1 MERRKRHKSTIRSV
15 VLTLRLTEEEMLR
28 FKVAALS
35 LGKRRARLVRE
46 RVADL
51 IGMALPGVA
60 APTGTAPTG
69 TAAKDETVIN
79 CKPVAECPARAAGT
93 AAGVRVGSVG

>member
-1 MERRKRHKSTIRSV
+1 MNDMERRKRHKSTIRSV

-35 LGKRRARLVRE
+35 LGKRRARIVRE

-60 APTGTAPTG
+60 APTE

-79 CKPVAECPARAAGT
+79 CESVAECPARAD
-93 AAGVRVGSVG
+93 VHR

>member
-1 MERRKRHKSTIRSV
+1 MERKKRHKSTIRSV

-60 APTGTAPTG
+60 APTGKV
-69 TAAKDETVIN
+69 AKDETVSTSES
-79 CKPVAECPARAAGT
+79 VAECPARAD
-93 AAGVRVGSVG
+93 VHR